1 MNACEHIDRHITNY
15 MNETNISVQEMADTL
30 GITTNTFR
38 WRRSGRYEWR
48 FDELKKLSDMTG
60 LTLDE
65 LTGFKTP
72 A

>member
-1 MNACEHIDRHITNY
+1 MNAYERIDRHITEY
-15 MNETNISVQEMADTL
+15 MNESNTSVQEMADSL

-60 LTLDE
+60 LSLDE
-65 LTGFKTP
+65 LTGFKTS